1 MSNTPQSR
9 FFAIKTTGGQEKN
22 VVNMSEIRVKFNN
35 NRKTD
40 DEQPA
45 DKIQIYSIIL
55 PENQKGYIYVEAPNA
70 QSVARCI
77 TGMKHVKNI
86 VPGIMQFSDIDKLL
100 ITTPSVEDFAID
112 DLVVVTSGPFK
123 RMNAKIEKLDT
134 AKSEVTIGLLDS
146 PYPLPVT
153 VSAMHVKLVK
163 SSSSS
168 SS

>member
-35 NRKTD
+35 NRKPD
-40 DEQPA
+40 DEQPV
-45 DKIQIYSIIL
+45 DKMQIYSIIL
-55 PENQKGYIYVEAPNA
+55 PENQKGYVYVEAPNA
-70 QSVARCI
+70 QSVGRCI
-77 TGMKHVKNI
+77 TGMKNVKNI
-86 VPGIMQFSDIDKLL
+86 VHGIMQFSDIDKLL
-100 ITTPSVEDFAID
+100 ITTPSVEDFAVN

-153 VSAMHVKLVK
+153 VSAMHVKLVQ
-163 SSSSS
+163 SSSS
-168 SS
+168 

>member
-35 NRKTD
+35 NRKPD
-40 DEQPA
+40 DEQPV
-45 DKIQIYSIIL
+45 DKMQIYSIIL
-55 PENQKGYIYVEAPNA
+55 PENQKGYVYVEAPNA
-70 QSVARCI
+70 QSVGRCI

-100 ITTPSVEDFAID
+100 ITTPSVEDFAVN

-153 VSAMHVKLVK
+153 VSAMHVKLVQ
-163 SSSSS
+163 SSSS
-168 SS
+168 

>member
-1 MSNTPQSR
+1 MSNPPQSR

-35 NRKTD
+35 NRKPD
-40 DEQPA
+40 DEQPV
-45 DKIQIYSIIL
+45 DKMQIYSIIL
-55 PENQKGYIYVEAPNA
+55 PENQKGYVYVEAPNA
-70 QSVARCI
+70 QSVGRCI

-100 ITTPSVEDFAID
+100 ITTPSVEDFAIN

-123 RMNAKIEKLDT
+123 RMNAKIEKLDN

-153 VSAMHVKLVK
+153 VSAMHVKLVQ
-163 SSSSS
+163 SSSS
-168 SS
+168 

>member
-1 MSNTPQSR
+1 MSNPPQSR

-35 NRKTD
+35 NRKPD
-40 DEQPA
+40 DEQPV
-45 DKIQIYSIIL
+45 DKMQIYSIIL
-55 PENQKGYIYVEAPNA
+55 PENQKGYVYVEAPNA
-70 QSVARCI
+70 QSVGRCI

-100 ITTPSVEDFAID
+100 ITTPSVEDFAVN

-123 RMNAKIEKLDT
+123 RMNAKIEKLDN

-153 VSAMHVKLVK
+153 VSAMHVKLVQ
-163 SSSSS
+163 SSSS
-168 SS
+168 

>member
-35 NRKTD
+35 NRKPD
-40 DEQPA
+40 DEQPV
-45 DKIQIYSIIL
+45 DKMQIYSIIL
-55 PENQKGYIYVEAPNA
+55 PENQKGYVYVEAPNA
-70 QSVARCI
+70 QSVGRCI

-100 ITTPSVEDFAID
+100 ITTPSVEDFAVN

-123 RMNAKIEKLDT
+123 RMNAKIEKLDN

-153 VSAMHVKLVK
+153 VSAMHVKLVQ
-163 SSSSS
+163 SSSS
-168 SS
+168 

>member
-1 MSNTPQSR
+1 MCIRDRSNTPQSR

-35 NRKTD
+35 NRKPD
-40 DEQPA
+40 DEQPV
-45 DKIQIYSIIL
+45 DKMQIYSIIL
-55 PENQKGYIYVEAPNA
+55 PENQKGYVYVEAPNA
-70 QSVARCI
+70 QSVGRCI

-100 ITTPSVEDFAID
+100 ITTPSVEDFAVN

-134 AKSEVTIGLLDS
+134 AKSEVTIGLLDLS
-146 PYPLPVT
+146 LI
-153 VSAMHVKLVK
+153 HI
-163 SSSSS
+163 
-168 SS
+168 